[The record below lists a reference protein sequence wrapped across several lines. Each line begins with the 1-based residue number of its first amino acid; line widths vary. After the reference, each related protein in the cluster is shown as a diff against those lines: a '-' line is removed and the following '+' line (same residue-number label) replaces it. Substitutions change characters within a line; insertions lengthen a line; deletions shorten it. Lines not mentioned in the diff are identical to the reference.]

1 MSDVDRLTGGWFKTQ
16 TLPNRVFVCGYCD
29 RGVASIRGYALMKD
43 GDHGGPTIGAL
54 YICPNCL
61 RPTLI
66 SPNGEQTPMQALG
79 EAIEHVPDEL
89 DALYEEARA
98 CTSHGSNTAAVM
110 CCRKVL
116 MHIAVDKGAQAGLHF
131 AEYVDYLANHHYIP
145 PNGKHWVD
153 HIRLKGN
160 EANHEIQLM
169 VTADAKDLLL
179 FTGMLLRFIY
189 DFPSRIPSPPTT
201 PP

>member
-1 MSDVDRLTGGWFKTQ
+1 MSDVDRLTGGWYKTQ
-16 TLPNRVFVCGYCD
+16 PLPNLVFVCGYCD
-29 RGVASIRGYALMKD
+29 REVASICGYAFSRYDD
-43 GDHGGPTIGAL
+43 GSGATIGGL

-79 EAIEHVPDEL
+79 QAIEHVPDEL

-131 AEYVDYLANHHYIP
+131 AEYVDYLADRHYIP
-145 PNGKHWVD
+145 PDGKQWVN

-169 VTADAKDLLL
+169 DTADAKDLLL